1 MEAVFY
7 SNFSKK
13 INSTKRPSGG
23 TTRQV
28 RLKEAC
34 PLLNPVF
41 LLDTVNYSYNYV
53 KWEGRYYWI
62 NDIVALTNNVGE
74 YHCSVDV
81 LASWKNDIGNTKA
94 YILRSSNLS
103 NGKIID
109 TMYPTTA
116 VSTRTRSTAT
126 LSDNIT
132 DDIESGKFVVGVMG
146 RDSDGVGAA
155 TYYALSNSTFRA
167 LKNFLMDPEQVIS
180 HYGIDTGEISEALF
194 KAVFN
199 PAQYIISAMWL
210 PLENIIAKSTSAIY
224 FGWWEATINA
234 QVLGSDTVWSQ
245 NGSIKIPK
253 HPKQLTRGK
262 YLNQSPYAEY
272 ALNTRMFGYIPL
284 DPADL
289 IDADELSYWIK
300 IDEITGLGVL
310 EYGIGL
316 NIIGRVTA
324 QVGVPIQLGQL
335 SVDTSGITGLAGSIL
350 SAGASLATGNILGL
364 IGGTAGAVGSVGSM
378 VKGASLGSNGT
389 FAQISKYISIEARF
403 LDITEEDLNHKGRPL
418 CMDKRIG
425 SLSGYMLCG
434 DGDVDTSA
442 TAEEKQSIKS
452 FLEGGFFYE

>member
-81 LASWKNDIGNTKA
+81 LASWKNDIGNTEA

-103 NGKIID
+103 DGKIID

-132 DDIESGKFVVGVMG
+132 DNIESGKFVVGVMG
-146 RDSDGVGAA
+146 RDSAGVGAA
-155 TYYALSNSTFRA
+155 TYYVLSNSTFRA
-167 LKNFLMDPEQVIS
+167 LKNFLMDPGNVIS
-180 HYGIDTGEISEALF
+180 HYGIDTDEISESLF

-210 PLENIIAKSTSAIY
+210 PLETIVANST
-224 FGWWEATINA
+224 
-234 QVLGSDTVWSQ
+234 
-245 NGSIKIPK
+245 GSI
-253 HPKQLTRGK
+253 
-262 YLNQSPYAEY
+262 
-272 ALNTRMFGYIPL
+272 
-284 DPADL
+284 
-289 IDADELSYWIK
+289 
-300 IDEITGLGVL
+300 
-310 EYGIGL
+310 
-316 NIIGRVTA
+316 
-324 QVGVPIQLGQL
+324 
-335 SVDTSGITGLAGSIL
+335 
-350 SAGASLATGNILGL
+350 
-364 IGGTAGAVGSVGSM
+364 
-378 VKGASLGSNGT
+378 
-389 FAQISKYISIEARF
+389 
-403 LDITEEDLNHKGRPL
+403 
-418 CMDKRIG
+418 
-425 SLSGYMLCG
+425 
-434 DGDVDTSA
+434 
-442 TAEEKQSIKS
+442 
-452 FLEGGFFYE
+452 